1 MLKYQVYLFH
11 GAICATRVRV
21 KLISILLCKCI
32 ILHIYI
38 VMYSKNIQFVAFFL
52 HYLVRLPIKF
62 DDGNN
67 IPLNSLRLENTNSS
81 NCQLSTSI
89 LLPFESIHQREM
101 PTYLSHTLT
110 IKFTK
115 FISGYNTEQL
125 LELRPA
131 VQNIN
136 ECRVSVQ
143 WSSLML
149 QQSENICCNIMY
161 SYIWHWNHLSL
172 FLSRQLVCTFLLNSM
187 NIQIGK
193 VKNPFVCIVLHY
205 KAILIKTQ
213 ESDLKKKIYVPGK
226 KNCKKL

>member
-81 NCQLSTSI
+81 NC
-89 LLPFESIHQREM
+89 
-101 PTYLSHTLT
+101 
-110 IKFTK
+110 
-115 FISGYNTEQL
+115 
-125 LELRPA
+125 
-131 VQNIN
+131 
-136 ECRVSVQ
+136 
-143 WSSLML
+143 
-149 QQSENICCNIMY
+149 
-161 SYIWHWNHLSL
+161 
-172 FLSRQLVCTFLLNSM
+172 
-187 NIQIGK
+187 
-193 VKNPFVCIVLHY
+193 
-205 KAILIKTQ
+205 
-213 ESDLKKKIYVPGK
+213 
-226 KNCKKL
+226 

>member
-1 MLKYQVYLFH
+1 MS
-11 GAICATRVRV
+11 T
-21 KLISILLCKCI
+21 
-32 ILHIYI
+32 
-38 VMYSKNIQFVAFFL
+38 YS
-52 HYLVRLPIKF
+52 
-62 DDGNN
+62 
-67 IPLNSLRLENTNSS
+67 
-81 NCQLSTSI
+81 
-89 LLPFESIHQREM
+89 
-101 PTYLSHTLT
+101 SHTLT

-213 ESDLKKKIYVPGK
+213 ESDLKKIYMYQARKIVNTVFK
-226 KNCKKL
+226 VEWDTCR

>member
-1 MLKYQVYLFH
+1 MLKYQAYLFH
-11 GAICATRVRV
+11 GAMCATRVRV
-21 KLISILLCKCI
+21 KLISILLCNVSSCTSI
-32 ILHIYI
+32 QYCNCQ
-38 VMYSKNIQFVAFFL
+38 NIQFVTFCL

-67 IPLNSLRLENTNSS
+67 FPLNSLRLENTNSS

-101 PTYLSHTLT
+101 STYSSHTLT

-136 ECRVSVQ
+136 EYRVPVQ

-149 QQSENICCNIMY
+149 QLSENICCNIMY

-172 FLSRQLVCTFLLNSM
+172 FLSRQLVCTFPLNSM

-213 ESDLKKKIYVPGK
+213 ESDLKKIYMYQAR
-226 KNCKKL
+226 KNKKL